1 MIGAVPG
8 DLAGPG
14 ARQPRFRFAPGSA
27 SRRGG
32 GAGSGRRTQ
41 GLRPP
46 ASRAGLRPPA
56 SQGRLRPPASR
67 GGPASRGRLRPPDP
81 GGESTPLGSTGRYHD
96 GLMNERYY
104 IRTFGCQMNE
114 HDSER
119 IAGLLEA
126 QGMAPA
132 NGPDD
137 ADLVVLN
144 TCAVRENADNKL
156 YGALGHLATT
166 KARRGLTIA
175 VGGCLAQKDQG
186 RVLERAPWVDVV
198 FGTHNIGS
206 LPVLL
211 RRAREQGAAQAEFF
225 DEMQAFPSALPARRE
240 ADWSAWVAIS
250 VGCNNTCTFCI
261 VPKLRGKER
270 SRRVGDVV
278 AEVEAL
284 VASGVAEITLLGQNV
299 NSYGTDL
306 PGHRQL
312 FGDLLRGLDRVGGLE
327 RLRFTSP
334 NPKDFRDDVVDAMA
348 NCRPL
353 CEHVHFPL
361 QSGSDRVLRLM
372 RRGYRRRRYLEILGK
387 LRAAIPGVA
396 FSTDIIVGFPGET
409 EEDFRQTLELVE
421 EARFDSAFTFQY
433 SPRPGTDAAGMP
445 DQVPAQVVGERFQ
458 RLVALQERIAL
469 ERNSALVGTEVELL
483 VERASSKTDST
494 RMSGRT
500 RTNKLCHFPAP
511 GYVDGRPAPGEAA
524 GVAPGDLVTV
534 QVEHAAPH
542 HLLAG
547 PVLAH
552 RPRPAPGSSCAVAPP
567 PRPLPAGAV
576 PLPLVG

>member
-1 MIGAVPG
+1 MS
-8 DLAGPG
+8 D
-14 ARQPRFRFAPGSA
+14 
-27 SRRGG
+27 
-32 GAGSGRRTQ
+32 
-41 GLRPP
+41 
-46 ASRAGLRPPA
+46 
-56 SQGRLRPPASR
+56 
-67 GGPASRGRLRPPDP
+67 
-81 GGESTPLGSTGRYHD
+81 RY
-96 GLMNERYY
+96 L

-126 QGMAPA
+126 GGMRPA
-132 NGPDD
+132 EGLDD

-156 YGALGHLATT
+156 YGTLGHLAAA
-166 KARRGLTIA
+166 KAERGLVIA

-186 RVLERAPWVDVV
+186 RVLAKAPWVDVV
-198 FGTHNIGS
+198 FGTHNIAS
-206 LPVLL
+206 LPTLL
-211 RRAREQGAAQAEFF
+211 RRSSEQGVAQAEFF
-225 DEMQAFPSALPARRE
+225 DEMQAFPSALPVRRDS
-240 ADWSAWVAIS
+240 DWAAWVAIS

-278 AEVEAL
+278 AEVQAL
-284 VASGVAEITLLGQNV
+284 ADAGVVEVTLLGQNV

-312 FGDLLRGLDRVGGLE
+312 FGDLLRVLDGVDGLE

-348 NCRPL
+348 SCRPL
-353 CEHVHFPL
+353 ADHVHFPL

-372 RRGYRRRRYLEILGK
+372 RRGYRRRRYLEILGRI
-387 LRAAIPGVA
+387 RAARPRVA
-396 FSTDIIVGFPGET
+396 FSTDVIVGFPGET
-409 EEDFRQTLELVE
+409 EADFAGTLEVVE
-421 EARFDSAFTFQY
+421 QAGFDSAFMFQY
-433 SPRPGTDAAGMP
+433 SPRPGTEAASMP
-445 DQVPAQVVGERFQ
+445 DQVPAEVVRDRFS
-458 RLVALQERIAL
+458 RLVELQERISL
-469 ERNSALVGTEVELL
+469 ERNRALLGTEVELL
-483 VERASSKTDST
+483 VELASSKTDPT

-500 RTNKLCHFPAP
+500 GTNKLCHFP
-511 GYVDGRPAPGEAA
+511 VAA
-524 GVAPGDLVTV
+524 GVAPGDFVTV
-534 QVEHAAPH
+534 RVEQAAPH

-552 RPRPAPGSSCAVAPP
+552 RPRRVPASPAGCGAAPP

>member
-1 MIGAVPG
+1 MN
-8 DLAGPG
+8 
-14 ARQPRFRFAPGSA
+14 Q
-27 SRRGG
+27 
-32 GAGSGRRTQ
+32 
-41 GLRPP
+41 
-46 ASRAGLRPPA
+46 
-56 SQGRLRPPASR
+56 
-67 GGPASRGRLRPPDP
+67 
-81 GGESTPLGSTGRYHD
+81 RY
-96 GLMNERYY
+96 L

-119 IAGLLEA
+119 LAGLLEA
-126 QGMAPA
+126 EGLEPA
-132 NGPDD
+132 AGLDD

-156 YGALGHLATT
+156 YGTLGHLATT
-166 KARRGLTIA
+166 KASRGLTIA

-198 FGTHNIGS
+198 FGTHNLHS

-211 RRAREQGAAQAEFF
+211 RRARDHGTAQAEFF
-225 DEMQAFPSALPARRE
+225 DEMQRFPSALPARRASE
-240 ADWSAWVAIS
+240 WSAWVAVS

-278 AEVEAL
+278 AEVQAL
-284 VASGVAEITLLGQNV
+284 ADAGVLEVSLLGQNV

-312 FGDLLRGLDRVGGLE
+312 FGDLLRALDGVEGLE

-334 NPKDFRDDVVDAMA
+334 NPKDFRDDVVEAMA
-348 NCRPL
+348 TCRPL

-372 RRGYRRRRYLEILGK
+372 RRGYRRRRYLEILGN
-387 LRAAIPGVA
+387 LRAAIAGVA

-409 EEDFRQTLELVE
+409 EADFADTLDLVE
-421 EARFDSAFTFQY
+421 QARFDSAFTFQY
-433 SPRPGTDAAGMP
+433 SPRPGTEAATMP
-445 DQVPAQVVGERFQ
+445 GQVPPDVVRDRFQ
-458 RLVALQERIAL
+458 RLLRLQEGISLEANRAL
-469 ERNSALVGTEVELL
+469 LGTEVELL
-483 VERASSKTDST
+483 VERSASKTDPT

-511 GYVDGRPAPGEAA
+511 AA
-524 GVAPGDLVTV
+524 GAGMGPGPAGHDLAAAVAVAPGDLVTV
-534 QVEHAAPH
+534 RVEQAAPH
-542 HLLAG
+542 HLVGG
-547 PVLAH
+547 PVLGH
-552 RPRPAPGSSCAVAPP
+552 RPWNPAGGSCGSAPA

>member
-1 MIGAVPG
+1 VLEAY
-8 DLAGPG
+8 D
-14 ARQPRFRFAPGSA
+14 
-27 SRRGG
+27 
-32 GAGSGRRTQ
+32 
-41 GLRPP
+41 
-46 ASRAGLRPPA
+46 
-56 SQGRLRPPASR
+56 
-67 GGPASRGRLRPPDP
+67 
-81 GGESTPLGSTGRYHD
+81 EPLMKD
-96 GLMNERYY
+96 RYY

-126 QGMAPA
+126 QGMESAS
-132 NGPDD
+132 GVDD

-206 LPVLL
+206 LPTLL
-211 RRAREQGAAQAEFF
+211 RRARDRGVAQAEFF
-225 DEMQAFPSALPARRE
+225 DEMQAFPSALPVRRDS
-240 ADWSAWVAIS
+240 DWSAWLAIS

-278 AEVEAL
+278 AEAQAL
-284 VASGVAEITLLGQNV
+284 VDAGVVEITLLGQNV

-312 FGDLLRGLDRVGGLE
+312 FGDLLRALDGVDGLE

-334 NPKDFRDDVVDAMA
+334 NPKDFRDDVVEAMA
-348 NCRPL
+348 SCRPL

-372 RRGYRRRRYLEILGK
+372 RRGYRRRRYLEILGR
-387 LRAAIPGVA
+387 LRDAIPGLV

-409 EEDFRQTLELVE
+409 EEDFAQTLAVVE
-421 EARFDSAFTFQY
+421 QAQFDSAFTFQY
-433 SPRPGTDAAGMP
+433 SPRPGTEAAEMP
-445 DQVPAQVVGERFQ
+445 DQVPPEVVRERFQ
-458 RLVALQERIAL
+458 RLVALQERISL
-469 ERNSALVGTEVELL
+469 ERNRALLGTEVELL
-483 VERASSKTDST
+483 VEQVSSKTDPS

-500 RTNKLCHFPAP
+500 RTNKLCHFPARS
-511 GYVDGRPAPGEAA
+511 GGEAGGGPS
-524 GVAPGDLVTV
+524 GVGPQVGGPPGTALPGTAPPDAAHAPAPGDLVTV
-534 QVEHAAPH
+534 RVEQAAPH
-542 HLLAG
+542 HLIGG
-547 PVLAH
+547 PMRSH
-552 RPRPAPGSSCAVAPP
+552 RPRRLAAESCATAPP
-567 PRPLPAGAV
+567 PRPLPAGAI